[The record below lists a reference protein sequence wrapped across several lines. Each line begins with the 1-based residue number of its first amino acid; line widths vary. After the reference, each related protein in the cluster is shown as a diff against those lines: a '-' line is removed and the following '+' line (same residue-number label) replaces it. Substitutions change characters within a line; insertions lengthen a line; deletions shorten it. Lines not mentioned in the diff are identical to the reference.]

1 MTATTVP
8 LDTTELLRERLKWF
22 LFSRVLLASTFLGT
36 LAVVYF
42 RSGDQR
48 HVASIPPLLLAIA
61 LTYGFTIAS
70 AVMLLRL
77 KQLVPFTIVQ
87 LAFDVVLTS
96 GVVLVTGG
104 GDSPFVFF
112 YSLVIINAAAL
123 LSTSCALATALGS
136 SAVYTSLVAG
146 GVAHTGPMD
155 LEMVLRLV
163 ATDLIFFGIALLAG
177 SLVRRLHDAERR
189 LGQEE
194 AARDRLTG
202 LHEALARNIGS
213 ALITTDVD
221 GAVTSLNTVV
231 EELTGCCAADIMGKD
246 VGVLFSALRHTP
258 AGRQQFMQ
266 SATGGHATE
275 FAYRAPDDRE
285 LALRCSTVAL
295 RDTYHNGIGALYII
309 QDVTKLRELER
320 RVGAED
326 EATAAIEVAAD
337 DPPPTNGLLGTS
349 PAIARVHAVIAKV
362 AKSDATLLVTG
373 ESGTGKELVARAV
386 HAQSARRDRP
396 FVAVN
401 CGAIPENLIES
412 ELFGHARG
420 AFTGAVSARPG
431 LFRTADSGTILLD
444 EVGDLPLSLQVKLLR
459 VLQERSFTPV
469 GSDTHVTVDVRIIA
483 ATNRPLL
490 QSVQTGHFRDD
501 LFYRLN
507 VVTVELPPLRERRQD
522 IPLLVRRFLRQFS
535 ELHDKHVQRLSVAAA
550 QMLQEYPYPGN
561 VRELEN
567 IIEHGVALCESE
579 TVHEQ
584 HLPTYVLQSLNG
596 AAPAL
601 PAQPGIVAP
610 PPLNPVTLELV
621 DGNLDESVAAYEKSI
636 LLQALAAA
644 GGVKKRAAGL
654 LGINYRS
661 LRHRLEKY
669 GLGADTDEFDA
680 RSASDAASSML
691 RSPQHH

>member
-1 MTATTVP
+1 MSPAVAT
-8 LDTTELLRERLKWF
+8 LDDTERLRERLKWF

-48 HVASIPPLLLAIA
+48 YVASIPPLLLAIA

-70 AVMLLRL
+70 AVLLLRL
-77 KQLVPFTIVQ
+77 QRLVPFTVVQ

-96 GVVLVTGG
+96 GVVLATGSG
-104 GDSPFVFF
+104 NSPFVFF
-112 YSLVIINAAAL
+112 YSLVVINAAAL

-136 SAVYTSLVAG
+136 SVAYTSLIALTASG
-146 GVAHTGPMD
+146 TIGRPGHPGQPLPMD
-155 LEMVLRLV
+155 LELVLRLV

-194 AARDRLTG
+194 AARDRLTEV
-202 LHEALARNIGS
+202 HEALARNIGS
-213 ALITTDVD
+213 ALITTDID
-221 GAVTSLNTVV
+221 GAVTSLNTIV
-231 EELTGCCAADIMGKD
+231 EEMTGCRAADIMGRD
-246 VGVLFSALRHTP
+246 VGAVFAALRHTP

-266 SATGGHATE
+266 SAIAGQPTE
-275 FAYRAPDDRE
+275 FTYRAPDERE
-285 LALRCSTVAL
+285 LTLRCSTAAL

-320 RVGAED
+320 RV
-326 EATAAIEVAAD
+326 EADSETLEAIDAAVE

-349 PAIARVHAVIAKV
+349 PAIARVHAVVAKV

-386 HAQSARRDRP
+386 HAQSHRRDRP

-401 CGAIPENLIES
+401 CGAIPENLIET

-431 LFRTADSGTILLD
+431 LFRSADSGTILLD
-444 EVGDLPLSLQVKLLR
+444 EVGDLPLPLQVKLLR

-469 GSDTHVTVDVRIIA
+469 GSDTNVTVDVRIIA
-483 ATNRPLL
+483 ATNRSLL
-490 QSVQTGHFRDD
+490 QDVQTGRFRED

-522 IPLLVRRFLRQFS
+522 VPLLVRRFLRQFS
-535 ELHDKHVQRLSVAAA
+535 ELHGKQVQRLSVGAA
-550 QMLQEYPYPGN
+550 QMLRDYPYPGN

-579 TVHEQ
+579 TIHEQ
-584 HLPTYVLQSLNG
+584 HLPAYVLQALSG
-596 AAPAL
+596 GAPASPV
-601 PAQPGIVAP
+601 PASVAP
-610 PPLNPVTLELV
+610 AAGPVALELV

-669 GLGADTDEFDA
+669 GLGSDDGLDA
-680 RSASDAASSML
+680 RSVV
-691 RSPQHH
+691 